1 MLFAGFSTILNL
13 QTILLII
20 GGVGVGLVFG
30 AIPGLSAVMAVALC
44 LPLTF
49 GMNIVNG
56 LSLLCGLY
64 IGAVSGGLISAILL
78 KIPGTP
84 SSIATTFDGHPLALK
99 GEAGKALGAGIV
111 FSFLGGMF
119 GILLLIFIA
128 PTLAQLTIK
137 FGFVEYLSVTIFSIT
152 MIAGLS
158 KSIHKGLIS
167 GLTGFLLSFVGMAPI
182 DSVQRF
188 TFGNSQLLSGFA
200 MLPLTIGVF
209 AVSEVL
215 DAAKAKHAV
224 ITKNEIVR
232 YRIKGFGFSWRE
244 FTGQTGNAFRSA
256 LIGVGIGILPG
267 IGGGISN
274 ILAYTTAKN
283 RSTYPE
289 KFGTGIID
297 GIVASESANNATVGG
312 AFIPLLTLGIPGDS
326 VTAVILGA
334 FMLQGIQ
341 PSPLLFTTQGD
352 LVYAVFAA
360 LIVAHITFFIVEFAG
375 IGVFVKLLR
384 VPKYILLPIVM
395 ALCAVGAF
403 GVNNRVFD
411 VISFSFFGLLGYMMS
426 KIDLPLPP
434 LILGFILGP
443 NFELYLRRAI
453 QSQRGDIFAFFS
465 YPIANGFFIVTA
477 IALFVMMRKNILAGK
492 NRGKTI
498 RVV

>member
-1 MLFAGFSTILNL
+1 MLLNGFFAVFNFETVF
-13 QTILLII
+13 LII
-20 GGVGVGLVFG
+20 GGVIVGLIFG

-44 LPLTF
+44 LPITF
-49 GMNIVNG
+49 GMSVLNG

-84 SSIATTFDGHPLALK
+84 SSIATTFDGHPLAKK
-99 GEAGKALGAGIV
+99 GEAGKALGVGIV
-111 FSFLGGMF
+111 YSFLGG
-119 GILLLIFIA
+119 ILSVLLLIFIA
-128 PTLAQLTIK
+128 PSLAKVTIK
-137 FGFVEYLSVTIFSIT
+137 FGFVEYLSVTVFSIT

-158 KSIHKGLIS
+158 NSLLKGLIS

-182 DSVQRF
+182 DSVERF

-215 DAAKAKHAV
+215 AAAK
-224 ITKNEIVR
+224 TKNSDVAEAEIAE
-232 YRIKGFGFSWRE
+232 YRIKGFGFTMKE
-244 FTGQTGNAFRSA
+244 FIGQIFNCFRSA
-256 LIGVGIGILPG
+256 FIGIGIGILPG

-283 RSTYPE
+283 QSKYPE
-289 KFGTGIID
+289 RFGTGIID
-297 GIVASESANNATVGG
+297 GIVASETANNATVGG

-334 FMLQGIQ
+334 FMLHGIQ
-341 PSPLLFTTQGD
+341 PSPLLFTSQGD
-352 LVYAVFAA
+352 LVYGIFAA
-360 LIVAHITFFIVEFAG
+360 LIIAHFAFFILEFAG
-375 IGVFVKLLR
+375 LRVFVKLLR
-384 VPKYILLPIVM
+384 IPKYILLPVVM
-395 ALCAVGAF
+395 TLCAVGAF

-411 VISFSFFGLLGYMMS
+411 VISFSFFGLLGYVMT

-443 NFELYLRRAI
+443 NFELYFRRAV
-453 QSQRGDIFAFFS
+453 QSQRGEITAFFS
-465 YPIANGFFIVTA
+465 YPIANCFFIVTLLTLVVV
-477 IALFVMMRKNILAGK
+477 IRKNIIMTKKGM
-492 NRGKTI
+492 NQS
-498 RVV
+498 